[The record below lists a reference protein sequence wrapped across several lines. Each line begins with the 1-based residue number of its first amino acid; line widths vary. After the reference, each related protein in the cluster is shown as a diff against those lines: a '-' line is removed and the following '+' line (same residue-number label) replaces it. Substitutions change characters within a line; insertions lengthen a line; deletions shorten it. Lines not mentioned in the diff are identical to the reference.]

1 MRRSFSLALLLSGI
15 APTALYAQTTPA
27 PAPAPAPSAQD
38 DPNVSDEPDIIVTG
52 SRNLPGSVIGDIPPE
67 QQLGPAD
74 IRSYGVSSVSDLL
87 TELAPQTT
95 SGRGGAPVVL
105 LNGRRISSFA
115 EIRDL
120 PTEAIARVDILP
132 EEVALKY
139 GYRADQKVVNFVLRR
154 RFRALTVEAGDRI
167 ATEGGRNTPNA
178 TLDILNI
185 NRDTRFSVHTG
196 YTQSSALLESER
208 DIAPIAGNTLDQR
221 DFRSLLPF
229 TRTLSLGTV
238 YARPIGK
245 VSTTLNG
252 TVAYTQSNGLQGFSA
267 SSPSSSFVIGQR
279 NTAMTYH
286 LGGTANGDIGTWR
299 WSLTSNYDRVD
310 SQTFTDAGVAGL
322 PASNRGFST
331 SNSGGANALLNGK
344 LFTLPAGNVSASIRV
359 GGSLSR
365 LDSRSSRFGIGQ
377 SGSITRNVA
386 NGQVNVDVPIAS
398 RSKDVLAFLG
408 DLSLNGNFALDSVSD
423 FGTLKT
429 IGYGVNWSPIKAVR
443 VIASMID
450 EADAPSASQLGDPVI
465 TTPGVRIF
473 DYTTGQTVS
482 VSRTA
487 GGNPF
492 LLADS
497 KHSFKLGLTIKP
509 LDKTDLT
516 LTANYVNTSV
526 RNATASFP
534 AATAQIEAA
543 FPGRFTRVGGVLTA
557 IDARPVNFARTES
570 SQLRWG
576 INFSQPLKS
585 KLQKQIEAFRAG
597 TGPDPRPALAGLRN
611 LGNSQSVFGGTLSQG
626 FRGRDGQNGQGTPNN
641 PPPAGGP
648 PPADGAPPPA
658 NATGGAPDGGQR
670 GGGGFRGG
678 GGGGGRFG
686 GGGPGG
692 GGGRL
697 NFAFYHTWH
706 FVDRV
711 EIAPGVPVIDL
722 LNGGA
727 IGSGGQSRH
736 ELEGQFGY
744 SNNGL
749 GARLSVNYQTGT
761 RVVGGTAANPQTLN
775 FSSLATANL
784 RLFFDPT
791 TRLDLIAKHKWLIGT
806 RFVVSVDNLFDSR
819 QRVRDA
825 AGNTPVSYQPDYLD
839 PLGRTIRI
847 GIRKLLF

>member
-15 APTALYAQTTPA
+15 APTTLYAQTAPAPTPTPA
-27 PAPAPAPSAQD
+27 PAPQSDEP
-38 DPNVSDEPDIIVTG
+38 VSDEPDIIVTG
-52 SRNLPGSVIGDIPPE
+52 SRNLPGSVIGDIPPD

-154 RFRALTVEAGDRI
+154 RFRALTVEAGDKI
-167 ATEGGRNTPNA
+167 ATEGGANTPGG
-178 TLDILNI
+178 TLDILNL

-196 YTQSSALLESER
+196 YTQTSMLLESER
-208 DIAPIAGNTLDQR
+208 DIALDPTSAFDDRGFRTL
-221 DFRSLLPF
+221 SPF
-229 TRTLSLGTV
+229 TRTLNLGTV

-252 TVAYTQSNGLQGFSA
+252 TVAYTQSNGLQGYAPSNPA
-267 SSPSSSFVIGQR
+267 SGFVIGQR
-279 NTAMTYH
+279 NTSLTYH
-286 LGGTANGDIGTWR
+286 LGGTANGDFGSVWR

-310 SQTFTDAGVAGL
+310 SQTFTDAGVVGV
-322 PASNRGFST
+322 PAANRGFST
-331 SNSGGANALLNGK
+331 SNTGEVNALINGK
-344 LFTLPAGNVSASIRV
+344 LFKLPAGDVSTAIRV

-365 LDSRSSRFGIGQ
+365 LDSRSSRFGVAQ

-386 NGQVNVDVPIAS
+386 NGQINLDVPIAS
-398 RSKDVLAFLG
+398 KSKDVLAFLG

-423 FGTLKT
+423 FSTLKT
-429 IGYGVNWSPIKAVR
+429 FGYGVNWSPIKAVR
-443 VIASMID
+443 IIASMID
-450 EADAPSASQLGDPVI
+450 QDEAPTASQLGDPVI
-465 TTPGVRIF
+465 VTPGVRIF
-473 DYTTGQTVS
+473 DYVTGQTVT
-482 VSRTA
+482 VSRTS

-497 KHSFKLGLTIKP
+497 KHSFKLGLTLKP
-509 LDKTDLT
+509 FDKTDFN

-526 RNATASFP
+526 RNATATFP
-534 AATAQIEAA
+534 AATAAIEAA
-543 FPGRFTRVGGVLTA
+543 FPNRFTRDAFGNLTA

-570 SQLRWG
+570 SELRWG
-576 INFSQPLKS
+576 INFSKPLKS

-611 LGNSQSVFGGTLSQG
+611 LGNSQSVFGGTLAQG
-626 FRGRDGQNGQGTPNN
+626 FRGQNGQNNN
-641 PPPAGGP
+641 PPP
-648 PPADGAPPPA
+648 PPANGAPPPA
-658 NATGGAPDGGQR
+658 GATGGGPGGP
-670 GGGGFRGG
+670 GGGGFGGRG
-678 GGGGGRFG
+678 GGGGGRF

-697 NFAFYHTWH
+697 NFALYHTWH
-706 FVDRV
+706 FTDRV

-727 IGSGGQSRH
+727 IGSGGQPRH
-736 ELEGQFGY
+736 ELEAQAGY
-744 SNNGL
+744 SNNGIGL
-749 GARLSVNYQTGT
+749 RASVNWQSGT
-761 RVVGGTAANPQTLN
+761 QVFGGTAAAPTTLN
-775 FSSLATANL
+775 FSSLATAKL

-791 TRLDLIAKHKWLIGT
+791 TRLDLIAKHKWLMGT
-806 RFVVSVDNLFDSR
+806 RFVISVDNVFNAR

-839 PLGRTIRI
+839 PLGRSIRI
-847 GIRKLLF
+847 GFRKLLF